1 VENFQVAI
9 ARFSRGEHTM
19 GFGHRVYRNY
29 DPRAKIIK
37 IPIGTGGEITAG
49 CASLHRS
56 AMMLSMKRKVAIVR
70 TLKQARVYI
79 LQVGVCGIFSDA
91 GVGMPNLWEVVD
103 LPDRQPGEKGWGQK
117 VVAIWRWKNEL
128 PAIYPEEIFY
138 GKIPAGRAV
147 LMSMDYLRV
156 EHYPKH
162 HRPLRECSALA
173 QKIYERLRLD
183 PLTTGSLR
191 EELNMTLRPER
202 NRFDRALQELQ
213 VTLNIARRNSLEDE
227 NDTWVLFSDQY
238 LEVVHVGNLSL

>member
-1 VENFQVAI
+1 MV
-9 ARFSRGEHTM
+9 SS
-19 GFGHRVYRNY
+19 
-29 DPRAKIIK
+29 K
-37 IPIGTGGEITAG
+37 
-49 CASLHRS
+49 
-56 AMMLSMKRKVAIVR
+56 KRKVAVVR
-70 TLKQARVYI
+70 TLKQARTYI
-79 LQVGVCGIFSDA
+79 LQVGICGIFSDA

-147 LMSMDYLRV
+147 LMSMDHLRGQ
-156 EHYPKH
+156 HYPQH

-173 QKIYERLRLD
+173 QRIYERLRLD

-191 EELNMTLRPER
+191 AELDMAGRPER

-213 VTLNIARRNSLEDE
+213 GTLNIARRNSLEDE

-238 LEVVHVGNLSL
+238 LDLVLAGNHPNPALLHR

>member
-1 VENFQVAI
+1 
-9 ARFSRGEHTM
+9 
-19 GFGHRVYRNY
+19 
-29 DPRAKIIK
+29 
-37 IPIGTGGEITAG
+37 
-49 CASLHRS
+49 
-56 AMMLSMKRKVAIVR
+56 MKRRVADVR
-70 TLKQARVYI
+70 TLKQARAYI
-79 LQVGVCGIFSDA
+79 LKVGICGIFSDA
-91 GVGMPNLWEVVD
+91 GIGMPNLWEVVD
-103 LPDRQPGEKGWGQK
+103 LPDRQPGETGWGQK

-138 GKIPAGRAV
+138 GKIPAGCAA

-162 HRPLRECSALA
+162 HRPLRECSATA
-173 QKIYERLRLD
+173 QKMYERLRLD

-191 EELNMTLRPER
+191 KELNMTGRPER

-238 LEVVHVGNLSL
+238 LDVVHAGNRWDRMSTS

>member
-1 VENFQVAI
+1 
-9 ARFSRGEHTM
+9 
-19 GFGHRVYRNY
+19 
-29 DPRAKIIK
+29 
-37 IPIGTGGEITAG
+37 
-49 CASLHRS
+49 
-56 AMMLSMKRKVAIVR
+56 MKRKVAIVR
-70 TLKQARVYI
+70 TLKQARAYI
-79 LQVGVCGIFSDA
+79 LQVGICGIFSDA

-103 LPDRQPGEKGWGQK
+103 LPDRRPGEKGWGQK

-191 EELNMTLRPER
+191 EEFNMPLCPER

-213 VTLNIARRNSLEDE
+213 VTLNIARRNSLQDE

-238 LEVVHVGNLSL
+238 LDVVHVGNLSL